1 MKNTYQNMIYREK
14 YTMINPEKYT
24 MIYPKTYKINFD
36 NIKTLEDLKE
46 VLKVIDFQFT
56 FYSNENSKIKDL
68 YDKQLLIEEEN
79 ENLF

>member
-1 MKNTYQNMIYREK
+1 MKDTYQN
-14 YTMINPEKYT
+14 MINPEKYT
-24 MIYPKTYKINFD
+24 TIYPKTYKINFD

-46 VLKVIDFQFT
+46 VLKIIDFQFT
-56 FYSNENSKIKDL
+56 FCSNENSKIKDL